1 MSLNH
6 EALKLYQDISQSE
19 QILSKIENVVNGFQ
33 GELERISDEVR
44 TLQHKSESFNLQH
57 KKNVNKLLTN
67 YLDNT
72 LLTQDMIDYLCN
84 QDIDLELDDYLDKVE
99 KLNEMI
105 FYVENPPQA
114 VG

>member
-44 TLQHKSESFNLQH
+44 TL
-57 KKNVNKLLTN
+57 
-67 YLDNT
+67 
-72 LLTQDMIDYLCN
+72 
-84 QDIDLELDDYLDKVE
+84 
-99 KLNEMI
+99 
-105 FYVENPPQA
+105 
-114 VG
+114 